1 VPRVVA
7 RRREGY
13 AHDVETDGHTLV
25 SDEPV
30 SEGGSDLGPS
40 PTRLL
45 AAALA
50 TCTATTMEL
59 YAERKGWDI
68 GKVEVVVDMEYG
80 QPSIPKSFM
89 VTLKLPKELSE
100 EQLERLKQIAGKC
113 PVHRALTNQTDVVI
127 DDRIEPF

>member
-13 AHDVETDGHTLV
+13 THDGETDGHTLV

-30 SEGGSDLGPS
+30 SDGGADLGPS
-40 PTRLL
+40 PSRLL

-50 TCTATTMEL
+50 SCTAITMEL
-59 YAERKGWDI
+59 YADRKGWDI

-80 QPSIPKSFM
+80 KPSIPSSFL
-89 VTLKLPKELSE
+89 VTIRLPAELSE
-100 EQLERLKQIAGKC
+100 EQRDRLLQIAAKC
-113 PVHRALTNQTDVVI
+113 PVHKVLTHQTDVVV
-127 DDRIEPF
+127 DDRIESL